1 MVDKYES
8 YLKNLPVIPEVATRI
23 MRIAEDKLDISFKE
37 LEEIIKVD
45 PGLTIKILRIANS
58 ALYARQREIKSLQ
71 MAITLLGFKNIKSL
85 VLLVTASNTF
95 ARYKKTAFYQS
106 FWKHSIL
113 SAFLAK
119 HIALRCN
126 KKEQSE
132 EVFLCALLHSIGRV
146 AFFNSDQEKYQ
157 SIIVEAES
165 SGLDLEK
172 LEKEAYGVDHKE
184 LGASILE
191 GWNFPDLYV
200 DVARENESEN
210 ITSIHKTLIIIVSVA
225 SLLVGIHILK
235 NCSPARQNLLE
246 ALFKHTSLK
255 DSDLDYYQHD
265 FIGDLKKDPMFQECQ
280 ALFGISS

>member
-1 MVDKYES
+1 VVDKYES
-8 YLKNLPVIPEVATRI
+8 YLKNLPVMPEVATRI

-45 PGLTIKILRIANS
+45 PGLTVKILRIANS

-95 ARYKKTAFYQS
+95 AKHKKTAFYQS

-113 SAFLAK
+113 SAFFAK

-132 EVFLCALLHSIGRV
+132 EVFLGAMLHSIGRV

-157 SIIVEAES
+157 SIAAEAENS
-165 SGLDLEK
+165 VLDLEK
-172 LEKEAYGVDHKE
+172 LEKEAYGMDHKE
-184 LGASILE
+184 LGASILK

-210 ITSIHKTLIIIVSVA
+210 ITSVHKALIIIVSVA
-225 SLLVGIHILK
+225 SLLVDIHILK
-235 NCSPARQNLLE
+235 KFSPARQNLLTN
-246 ALFKHTSLK
+246 LFRHTSLK
-255 DSDLDYYQHD
+255 ESDLDYYQHN
-265 FIGDLKKDPMFQECQ
+265 FIADLKKDSMFQECQ

>member
-1 MVDKYES
+1 MVDNYES

-23 MRIAEDKLDISFKE
+23 MRITEDKLDISFKE
-37 LEEIIKVD
+37 LEDIIKVD
-45 PGLTIKILRIANS
+45 PGLTVKILRIANS

-85 VLLVTASNTF
+85 VMLVTASNVFT
-95 ARYKKTAFYQS
+95 RYKKTAFYQS

-132 EVFLCALLHSIGRV
+132 EVFLGALLHCIGRV

-157 SIIVEAES
+157 SVAAEAES
-165 SGLDLEK
+165 SGVELEK
-172 LEKEAYGVDHKE
+172 LEKEAYGMDHKE
-184 LGASILE
+184 LGGSILK

-200 DVARENESEN
+200 DIARENETEN
-210 ITSIHKTLIIIVSVA
+210 ITSVHKALVIIVSAATLIVD
-225 SLLVGIHILK
+225 VHILK
-235 NCSPARQNLLE
+235 NYRPARKELLGS
-246 ALFKHTSLK
+246 LFKHTALK
-255 DSDLDYYQHD
+255 ESDLDYYKHD
-265 FIGDLKKDPMFQECQ
+265 VMGDLKKDPMFQECQ
-280 ALFGISS
+280 ALFGITG